1 MSLTIAPLTP
11 STIPHMVA
19 VINGVTGKRQD
30 AARWQRKYGPGS
42 PAGPGKGYVLYDDGR
57 PVGCIGAIHFRV
69 EAGARLLSGWQLCDI
84 FIAKG
89 LRNGRATPMLYEA
102 LMDEIW
108 RDGGDLTFGFCNP
121 MSGALLKRRLGHQEI
136 SRIDPFEISLGSAGS
151 GLGAKLRRRLWA
163 PLALA
168 GVGANGLPS
177 GMVAKPATDAAGQP
191 TFWRVCHDG
200 DYLASRR
207 AMGARVVTIRGRRLL
222 LSPGG
227 VLKLGGMEPVTPA
240 ELPALLAE
248 LRRFG
253 RSIGAGSIRFMLD
266 RRDPLHAH
274 LTALLGTPPEG
285 WYLTAAPKPGERMPV
300 QGMRVCFA
308 DYENFCG

>member
-1 MSLTIAPLTP
+1 MSLTIAPLTQA
-11 STIPHMVA
+11 TIPHMVA
-19 VINGVTGKRQD
+19 VINGVTGQRLEPP
-30 AARWQRKYGPGS
+30 RWQRKYGPGG
-42 PAGPGKGYVLYDDGR
+42 PAGPGKGFVLYEDGA

-69 EAGARLLSGWQLCDI
+69 EAGRQILSGWQLCDI
-84 FIAKG
+84 FIARG

-121 MSGALLKRRLGHQEI
+121 MSGALLKRRLDHQEI
-136 SRIDPFEISLGSAGS
+136 TRIDPFEIPLGSAA

-163 PLALA
+163 PLILA
-168 GVGANGLPS
+168 KRAADLPPGMVPAPAIAANGEP
-177 GMVAKPATDAAGQP
+177 D
-191 TFWRVCHDG
+191 FWRVRHDG
-200 DYLASRR
+200 DYLVSRR

-222 LSPGG
+222 LAPGG
-227 VLKLGGMEPVTPA
+227 VLKVGGMEPATPA

-253 RSIGAGSIRFMLD
+253 RNIGAGSIRFMVE
-266 RRDPLHAH
+266 RRDPMHGQLS
-274 LTALLGTPPEG
+274 TLLGAPPEG
-285 WYLTAAPKPGERMPV
+285 WYLTAAPKPGGRLPA

-308 DYENFCG
+308 DYENF

>member
-1 MSLTIAPLTP
+1 MSLTITPLTP
-11 STIPHMVA
+11 TTIPHMVA
-19 VINGVTGKRQD
+19 IINGVTGQRLD
-30 AARWQRKYGPGS
+30 PARWQRKYGPGG
-42 PAGPGKGYVLYDDGR
+42 PAGPGKGYVLYEQGQ

-69 EAGARLLSGWQLCDI
+69 EAAAKLLSGWQLCDI

-102 LMDEIW
+102 LMGEIW
-108 RDGGDLTFGFCNP
+108 HVGGDLTFGFCNP

-136 SRIDPFEISLGSAGS
+136 SRIDPFEIPLGSAG

-168 GVGANGLPS
+168 KLAANDLPP
-177 GMVAKPATDAAGQP
+177 GMVQAPATAATGEP
-191 TFWRVCHDG
+191 AFWRVRHDE
-200 DYLASRR
+200 DYLASRQ
-207 AMGARVVTIRGRRLL
+207 AMGARVATIRGRRLL

-227 VLKLGGMEPVTPA
+227 VLKVGGMEPVTSA

-253 RSIGAGSIRFMLD
+253 QDIGAGSIRFMVD
-266 RRDPLHAH
+266 RRDPLHGQLSAV
-274 LTALLGTPPEG
+274 LGQPPEG
-285 WYLTAAPKPGERMPV
+285 WFLTAAPRPGEAMPP
-300 QGMRVCFA
+300 QGIRICFA
-308 DYENFCG
+308 DYENF